1 MLHGLG
7 LQALALG
14 LDDLIY
20 DDWWDNLSNR
30 VAGQVRKGVNSIVIL
45 GAWNLWNQRNRCV
58 FDGADPDLS
67 NIISNTKE
75 DLQQSVESETLAPKA
90 QECWMG
96 LHGLLEETP
105 IAFSRH

>member
-1 MLHGLG
+1 MS
-7 LQALALG
+7 
-14 LDDLIY
+14 D
-20 DDWWDNLSNR
+20 R
-30 VAGQVRKGVNSIVIL
+30 VSGQVQKGVNSIVIL

-96 LHGLLEETP
+96 LHARAELGCVWGVPGHPRQNKNSVL
-105 IAFSRH
+105 IIKFSLHKL